1 MTTLLKHLLD
11 AGDARAAAD
20 SLVGLKSGKV
30 QVICQ
35 GWPHETV
42 RDRRDRRPS
51 PSHRASHR
59 VDHSHARR
67 FGFIRTHIPFASRT
81 TAGAAYLA

>member
-42 RDRRDRRPS
+42 RDCRLS
-51 PSHRASHR
+51 IAF
-59 VDHSHARR
+59 V
-67 FGFIRTHIPFASRT
+67 SRT
-81 TAGAAYLA
+81 LAGSAYLA